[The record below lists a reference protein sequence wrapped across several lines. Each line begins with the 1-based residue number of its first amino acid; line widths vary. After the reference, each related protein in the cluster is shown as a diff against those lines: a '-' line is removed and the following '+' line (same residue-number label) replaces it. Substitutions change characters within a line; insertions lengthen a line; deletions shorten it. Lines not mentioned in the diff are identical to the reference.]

1 MGLFLGMSFISCAEL
16 IIYLIKITW
25 IMISKKRRQYMVL
38 KKEKELV
45 RFSTREIEFYKILPA
60 VNEI

>member
-1 MGLFLGMSFISCAEL
+1 
-16 IIYLIKITW
+16 
-25 IMISKKRRQYMVL
+25 MVL

>member
-16 IIYLIKITW
+16 IIYLFKITW